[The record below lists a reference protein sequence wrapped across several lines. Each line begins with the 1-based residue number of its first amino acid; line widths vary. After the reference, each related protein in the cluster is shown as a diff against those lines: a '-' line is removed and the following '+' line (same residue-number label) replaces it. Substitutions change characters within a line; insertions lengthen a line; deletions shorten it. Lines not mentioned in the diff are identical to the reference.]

1 MQELLIS
8 RKLKKLKLGGK
19 EKKSEEKTIE
29 ILMNFLRI
37 SM

>member
-19 EKKSEEKTIE
+19 DKKVKKKQ
-29 ILMNFLRI
+29 LRY
-37 SM
+37 

>member
-19 EKKSEEKTIE
+19 EKRRSRK
-29 ILMNFLRI
+29 NN
-37 SM
+37 